1 MRDLQ
6 RIVAGALAA
15 AVVFS
20 CAAVQAK
27 PVTFAYQTPTLGST
41 LPLVVAMETGV
52 FAAEGLEVKSVFIIG
67 GPTATAALI
76 GGDVDY
82 ALIAGVPAVR
92 AIAQGAPLMIVGG
105 MQPYI
110 DYTLMGAKGIAT
122 LSDLKGKVVG
132 VTGAGGIA
140 EFASVEGL

>member
-1 MRDLQ
+1 MRVLK
-6 RIVAGALAA
+6 RIIAGALCAA
-15 AVVFS
+15 AVLIT
-20 CAAVQAK
+20 AAADAK

-41 LPLVVAMETGV
+41 LALVVAMDMGF

-92 AIAQGAPLMIVGG
+92 AIAAGAPLVIVGG

-110 DYTLMGAKGIAT
+110 DYTLMGAKGVAT
-122 LSDLKGKVVG
+122 LNDLKGKIVG

-140 EFASVEGL
+140 EFA